1 MTASMVQLA
10 AEADKSFNAYLAVPS
25 APSGQAVILLQ
36 EIFGINANMRGIA
49 DEYAAAGYIA
59 IAPDLFWRQRPG
71 VQLDPNKPEDRETAT
86 TLMKGLDQ
94 IRAVDD
100 ALLAAAHV
108 RSLPAFTG
116 KMGAVGYCLG
126 GKLAYLLAMRPGIDA
141 AVSYYGVG
149 IHGALDQASRLKC
162 PILLH
167 IAGKDQLCPPEAQA
181 AIKQALTPLGNRV
194 SIMDYPNCGHAFGR
208 RGGAG
213 YDETAARRA
222 DEATHRFLDLSEGA
236 ASHY

>member
-1 MTASMVQLA
+1 
-10 AEADKSFNAYLAVPS
+10 
-25 APSGQAVILLQ
+25 
-36 EIFGINANMRGIA
+36 
-49 DEYAAAGYIA
+49 
-59 IAPDLFWRQRPG
+59 
-71 VQLDPNKPEDRETAT
+71 
-86 TLMKGLDQ
+86 LDQ
-94 IRAVDD
+94 TRAVED

-126 GKLAYLLAMRPGIDA
+126 GKLAYLLAMRAGIDA

-149 IHGALDQASRLKC
+149 IQAALDQASRLQC
-162 PILLH
+162 RILLH
-167 IAGKDQLCPPEAQA
+167 IAGKDPLCPPEAQA

-194 SIMDYPNCGHAFGR
+194 SIMDYPDCGHAFAR

-222 DEATHRFLDLSEGA
+222 DEATHQFLSLS
-236 ASHY
+236 Y

>member
-25 APSGQAVILLQ
+25 APSGHAVVLLQ

-59 IAPDLFWRQRPG
+59 IAPDLFWRQRPC

-100 ALLAAAHV
+100 ALLTAAHV
-108 RSLPAFTG
+108 RSLPAFAG
-116 KMGAVGYCLG
+116 KIGAVGYCLG

-149 IHGALDQASRLKC
+149 IHAALDQAGRLQC
-162 PILLH
+162 RILLH
-167 IAGKDQLCPPEAQA
+167 IAGKDPLCPPEAQA

-194 SIMDYPNCGHAFGR
+194 SIMDYPDCGHAFAR

-222 DEATHRFLDLSEGA
+222 AEATHRFLALS
-236 ASHY
+236 Y

>member
-1 MTASMVQLA
+1 MMMTASMVQLA
-10 AEADKSFNAYLAVPS
+10 AEADKSFNAYLAVSS
-25 APSGQAVILLQ
+25 APSGQAVVLLQ
-36 EIFGINANMRGIA
+36 EIFGINANMRAIA
-49 DEYAAAGYIA
+49 AEYAAAGYIA
-59 IAPDLFWRQRPG
+59 IVPDLFWRQQPG

-94 IRAVDD
+94 TRALDD
-100 ALLAAAHV
+100 ALLAAARV

-126 GKLAYLLAMRPGIDA
+126 GKLAYLLAMRAGIDA

-149 IHGALDQASRLKC
+149 IQAALDQASRLQC
-162 PILLH
+162 RILLH
-167 IAGKDQLCPPEAQA
+167 IAGKDPLCPPEAQA

-194 SIMDYPNCGHAFGR
+194 SIMDYPECGHAFAR

-222 DEATHRFLDLSEGA
+222 DEATHRFLSLS
-236 ASHY
+236 Y

>member
-1 MTASMVQLA
+1 MMMTASMVQLA
-10 AEADKSFNAYLAVPS
+10 AEADKSFNAYLAVSS
-25 APSGQAVILLQ
+25 APSGQAVVLLQ
-36 EIFGINANMRGIA
+36 EIFGINANMRAIA
-49 DEYAAAGYIA
+49 AEYAAAGYIA
-59 IAPDLFWRQRPG
+59 IVPDLFWRQQPG

-86 TLMKGLDQ
+86 ILMKGLDQ
-94 IRAVDD
+94 TRALDD

-126 GKLAYLLAMRPGIDA
+126 GKLAYLLAMRAGIDA

-149 IHGALDQASRLKC
+149 IQAALDQASRLQC
-162 PILLH
+162 RILLH
-167 IAGKDQLCPPEAQA
+167 IAGKDPLCPPEAQA

-194 SIMDYPNCGHAFGR
+194 SIMDYPECGHAFAR

-222 DEATHRFLDLSEGA
+222 DEATHQFLSLS
-236 ASHY
+236 Y